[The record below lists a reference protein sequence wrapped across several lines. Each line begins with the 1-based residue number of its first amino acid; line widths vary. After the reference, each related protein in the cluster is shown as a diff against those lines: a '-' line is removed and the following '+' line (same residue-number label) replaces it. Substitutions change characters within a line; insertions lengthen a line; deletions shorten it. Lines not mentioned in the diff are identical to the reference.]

1 MSNGLAAADLT
12 QARPRSA
19 EASAAVGDR
28 RRAGLDRLWARG
40 RAFLGADLAIMGGAM
55 TWVSERNLVAAIS
68 NAGGFGVIASAILV
82 SFLVSRY
89 FAFFSA
95 AIVYNSAAV
104 SERPTVINM
113 ARVLVYSTYGLFFT
127 QGVLWIFAFLGTGVA
142 IRGSR
147 TFGRG
152 YSWMNIAFGLLFIL
166 FFTIA
171 AKGFA
176 APDAP
181 NVALLF
187 IGLFYAEWT
196 IFMGQ
201 KLYRLSRPWS

>member
-1 MSNGLAAADLT
+1 MIGLGMVGLAAMMIY
-12 QARPRSA
+12 
-19 EASAAVGDR
+19 
-28 RRAGLDRLWARG
+28 
-40 RAFLGADLAIMGGAM
+40 LALYRTLKITSPNYA
-55 TWVSERNLVAAIS
+55 LICL
-68 NAGGFGVIASAILV
+68 GFGVIASAILV
-82 SFLVSRY
+82 SFLVLRY
-89 FAFFSA
+89 YAFFSA
-95 AIVYNSAAV
+95 AIVYNSAAL
-104 SERPTVINM
+104 SEKPTVINM

-166 FFTIA
+166 FFAIA